1 MFAMLAVVHVRVT
14 AASHPSISAHAVMG
28 EWAGPASALLCKG
41 QRSLIK
47 FVCLCIECRVG
58 VVRTRGLE
66 QLAPPED
73 DPLMAARGFWIGIL
87 FAIAEQCW
95 FAQYAS
101 LLASTSC
108 VRVPGRR
115 QCSGCWW
122 CFRRQGVG
130 VSFSDLAL
138 MAESLGHNSL

>member
-58 VVRTRGLE
+58 VVRTRGPE
-66 QLAPPED
+66 QLAPPEG

-95 FAQYAS
+95 FAQCAS
-101 LLASTSC
+101 SSM
-108 VRVPGRR
+108 PGRWLLWSFAR
-115 QCSGCWW
+115 IHQLC
-122 CFRRQGVG
+122 QGARAPSMQRLLV
-130 VSFSDLAL
+130 VL
-138 MAESLGHNSL
+138 